1 MIGSMCLVHCVAC
14 DDIQYVVAGNRT
26 FCRCERTSARRD
38 GDRIV
43 VAGPGRIV
51 GPGGVHIDD
60 TEIVHL
66 SVAVGT

>member
-1 MIGSMCLVHCVAC
+1 MTAIPFLLHCLAC
-14 DDIQYVVAGNRT
+14 DDVQYLTTERRV

-38 GDRIV
+38 RARII

-51 GPGGVHIDD
+51 AAGGAPVDD
-60 TEIVHL
+60 AEIVRP